1 MSDEVSQMGSMRGIT
16 VSREY
21 GSGGGE
27 IARMLADHLGWTL
40 MDAQIIQL
48 VAQKLGISRAIAQ
61 SHDEQVEGFAQRLF
75 ESTQYFMPPVALS
88 EVIGPS
94 INDLAYGHALGQV
107 LRAAVDMGHVVI
119 VGRAA
124 QVVLATDRSVLHV
137 RIVAPLAQRIVY
149 VMRRESLDAK
159 AAAERI
165 KQKEHQM
172 HQSIKEQY
180 GRDNNDAH
188 LYDIIINTGVLDLHA
203 AVELVC
209 LALARKA
216 QKLMIPADQ
225 LGPASGL
232 KPYPSRPDE
241 IH

>member
-1 MSDEVSQMGSMRGIT
+1 MADDVSQMNAMRGIT

-27 IARMLADHLGWTL
+27 IARMLADRLGWTL
-40 MDAQIIQL
+40 MDVQIIQL

-61 SHDEQVEGFAQRLF
+61 SHDEHVEGFAQRLF
-75 ESTQYFMPPVALS
+75 EATQYFMPPVALS

-94 INDLAYGHALGQV
+94 VNDLAYGHALAQV
-107 LRAAVDMGHVVI
+107 LRTAVDMGHVVI
-119 VGRAA
+119 VGRAG

-137 RIVAPLAQRIVY
+137 RIVAPLAQRVTY

-159 AAAERI
+159 AATERI
-165 KQKEHQM
+165 KQKEHQR
-172 HQSIKEQY
+172 HQNIKGQY
-180 GRDNNDAH
+180 GRDDNDAH

-209 LALARKA
+209 LALARKS
-216 QKLMIPADQ
+216 QKLMVPAEQ
-225 LGPASGL
+225 LGPAFGL
-232 KPYPSRPDE
+232 MPYPGRPHE